1 MRRVLLIVATSRNGP
16 RRIDEGRRMT
26 RWTFLDWVFTVG
38 PFIILAGVAWSAVRR
53 SRRAVG
59 R

>member
-1 MRRVLLIVATSRNGP
+1 
-16 RRIDEGRRMT
+16 MT

>member
-1 MRRVLLIVATSRNGP
+1 
-16 RRIDEGRRMT
+16 MT
-26 RWTFLDWVFTVG
+26 RWTFLDWVFTVA

-53 SRRAVG
+53 SQRAVE

>member
-1 MRRVLLIVATSRNGP
+1 VNK
-16 RRIDEGRRMT
+16 
-26 RWTFLDWVFTVG
+26 LDWFVTIA